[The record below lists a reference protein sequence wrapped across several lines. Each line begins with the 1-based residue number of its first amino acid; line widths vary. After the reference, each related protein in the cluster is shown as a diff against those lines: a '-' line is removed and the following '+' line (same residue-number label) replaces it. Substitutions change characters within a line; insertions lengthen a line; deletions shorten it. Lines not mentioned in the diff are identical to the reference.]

1 MGGCCVGNCCVMN
14 NAVGDFFR
22 DIFGGG
28 CGYHPGPSE
37 TEEHAKKIADE
48 LAVEKESIRESS
60 QKKEQ
65 EFIDKINKSMNEL
78 IKILEAEYKKT
89 YGGKS
94 LNININGI
102 KANNEN
108 LKKEVVGYIGNF
120 MDERLVLTDKELS
133 VILEERDDEKR
144 NKNFD
149 SFCNRLKKQ
158 ALDGLSK
165 KIETTVRKQ
174 EKMIRQEIET
184 RLNEVDK
191 NMKNAIKAY
200 ADIVDVKEKDESK
213 MAEKKIKYIYQYEL
227 SEILL
232 DQLEEQNS
240 VISKK
245 EETVRNRQ

>member
-1 MGGCCVGNCCVMN
+1 M
-14 NAVGDFFR
+14 
-22 DIFGGG
+22 
-28 CGYHPGPSE
+28 
-37 TEEHAKKIADE
+37 
-48 LAVEKESIRESS
+48 
-60 QKKEQ
+60 KKEITKF
-65 EFIDKINKSMNEL
+65 EELDISENVKKALKEIRYNKM
-78 IKILEAEYKKT
+78 
-89 YGGKS
+89 
-94 LNININGI
+94 
-102 KANNEN
+102 
-108 LKKEVVGYIGNF
+108 
-120 MDERLVLTDKELS
+120 TDIQKQAIPC
-133 VILEERDDEKR
+133 ILEERDDEKR

-165 KIETTVRKQ
+165 KIESTVRKQ